1 MEISAFKNQ
10 LTKLTDGLFYM
21 SESDYPFE
29 FIELNNNNPEE
40 IKKEIIE
47 LHPPDSPVETV
58 KADDFFNK
66 LIHSYLASGDDF
78 LISTAKNYDKLYS
91 FISNHA
97 TEVNIIRCGRIE
109 VGIYIVIYL
118 KREGVTVLKTTSIET

>member
-1 MEISAFKNQ
+1 MEINAFNKQ
-10 LTKLTDGLFYM
+10 LSKLTEGLFYM

-29 FIELNNNNPEE
+29 VIQLKNTAPEK

-47 LHPPDSPVETV
+47 LYPPDSPIENL

-66 LIHSYLASGDDF
+66 LIQGYLASGDDT
-78 LISTAKNYDKLYS
+78 LISMAKSYDKLYS

-97 TEVNIIRCGRIE
+97 SEVSVIRCGRIE
-109 VGIYIVIYL
+109 VGIYIVILL
-118 KREGVTVLKTTSIET
+118 KNGGVTVLKTTSIET

>member
-1 MEISAFKNQ
+1 MEITAFKNQ
-10 LTKLTDGLFYM
+10 LTKFTDGLFYM

-29 FIELNNNNPEE
+29 FIDLNNTNPEE
-40 IKKEIIE
+40 INNEIIA
-47 LHPPDSPVETV
+47 LHPPDSPIETLN
-58 KADDFFNK
+58 ADDFFNK
-66 LIHSYLASGDDF
+66 LIQAYLASGDDF
-78 LISTAKNYDKLYS
+78 LISTAKKYDKLYS

-118 KREGVTVLKTTSIET
+118 KKGGVTVLKTTSIET